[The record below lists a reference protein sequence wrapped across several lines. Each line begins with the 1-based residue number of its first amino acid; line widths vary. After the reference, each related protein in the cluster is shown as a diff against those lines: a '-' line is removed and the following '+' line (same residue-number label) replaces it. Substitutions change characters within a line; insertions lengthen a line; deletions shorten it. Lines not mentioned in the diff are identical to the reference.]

1 MTIKINN
8 GIVKFELVNP
18 EEEARPEERKTSDKE
33 TTLKKETSPEVNTHQ
48 EMPARPAVLSG
59 KTYEIHNQQQ
69 TVFITINNQLMADGQ
84 QRPYEILIN
93 TNQAQGYS
101 GLTAIARLSSR
112 LLQQGVA
119 LADIADQLGDIFDP
133 SGGFTEA
140 SGEAYSSLIAAIAQR
155 LKQHQSDW

>member
-33 TTLKKETSPEVNTHQ
+33 TSPEVNTHQ

-59 KTYEIHNQQQ
+59 KTYEIYNQQQ
-69 TVFITINNQLMADGQ
+69 TVFITINDQLMADGQ

-133 SGGFTEA
+133 TGGFTEA
-140 SGEAYSSLIAAIAQR
+140 SGEAHSSLIAAIAQR
-155 LKQHQSDW
+155 LKQHQTE

>member
-18 EEEARPEERKTSDKE
+18 EEEARPEERKTPE
-33 TTLKKETSPEVNTHQ
+33 KETSPEVNTHQ
-48 EMPARPAVLSG
+48 EMPVRPAVLSG

-69 TVFITINNQLMADGQ
+69 TVFITINDQMMADGQ

-112 LLQQGVA
+112 LLQQGVT

-133 SGGFTEA
+133 TGGFTEA
-140 SGEAYSSLIAAIAQR
+140 SGEAHSSLIAAIAQR
-155 LKQHQSDW
+155 LKQHQPDW

>member
-8 GIVKFELVNP
+8 GIVKFELVDQQADEKP
-18 EEEARPEERKTSDKE
+18 TASQ
-33 TTLKKETSPEVNTHQ
+33 HQ
-48 EMPARPAVLSG
+48 EMPTRPAVLNG
-59 KTYEIHNQQQ
+59 KTYEIYNQQQ
-69 TVFITINNQLMADGQ
+69 TTFITINDQLMADGL

-93 TNQAQGYS
+93 TTHAQDYS

-112 LLQQGVA
+112 LLQQGVE

-133 SGGFTEA
+133 TGGFNEA

-155 LKQHQSDW
+155 LKQHQAE